1 MSKGLLIRYDW
12 CTGCKSCEAACR
24 QEHNFPANV
33 YGIKVDEVFLNHG
46 QTFNNIAVPTDLC
59 DMCAERAESG
69 KIPTC
74 AKHCM
79 ARVIEY
85 GEIEELARRAEEID
99 GKVVIWRPKAKPAIN
114 PLDGGKPLF

>member
-24 QEHNFPANV
+24 QEHEFPANI
-33 YGIKVDEVFLNHG
+33 YGIKVNEVYLNKG
-46 QTFNNIAVPTDLC
+46 QTFNNIAIPTDLC
-59 DMCAERAESG
+59 DMCAERAEEG
-69 KIPTC
+69 KVPAC

-85 GEIEELARRAEEID
+85 GEMDELARRAEELG
-99 GKVVIWRPKAKPAIN
+99 GKAVIWSPKAKPAIN
-114 PLDGGKPLF
+114 PQNGEPLF